1 MGKKRKHLSHE
12 EIWDDSALV
21 DSWDLALQ
29 EYQVSNH
36 ELDVVGHWLTFSSC
50 IIAFMP
56 AEKESKMFSE
66 KSRVPK
72 TCQRMRKQIWT
83 T

>member
-36 ELDVVGHWLTFSSC
+36 ELDVVAHWLTFSSC

-56 AEKESKMFSE
+56 AEKESKMSSE
-66 KSRVPK
+66 KPRVLK

>member
-36 ELDVVGHWLTFSSC
+36 DLDVIGHRLTFASC
-50 IIAFMP
+50 IIASMP
-56 AEKESKMFSE
+56 AEKGLKMF
-66 KSRVPK
+66 
-72 TCQRMRKQIWT
+72 
-83 T
+83 